1 MIFRSQFPDIFLQ
14 TALPALDELIF
25 TQYDQCPP
33 QYTKVFR
40 VMDSTRSIEQTSEVA
55 GLGLASTI
63 AEGEPMRYDDPVP
76 GFRKTYEHVQTALG
90 FKMTRV
96 MVDDDKWA
104 IISKLAT
111 ELGRSMRESVELD
124 AASTL
129 INGFSGSYNGPD
141 GVPLFSASHPLVKSG
156 GTQSNTLAVAAD
168 LDVASLELAITDFRR
183 MKDPTG
189 KKARILPRML
199 IVPPELAFVA
209 GEILTATKRSDTANN
224 TPNAF
229 KVNSGFGTFED
240 FTVYE
245 YLTDTDAW
253 FIRADLAQTE
263 TRFYWR
269 ERPNTVHDVDFDTR
283 SVKTAMWQRY
293 SYGFSNFYGWYGS
306 PGA

>member
-1 MIFRSQFPDIFLQ
+1 MAIAFRTQFPDLFLQ

-25 TQYDQCPP
+25 NQYDQFAP

-40 VMDSTRSIEQTSEVA
+40 VMNSTRAIEQTSEIA
-55 GLGLASTI
+55 GLGLASVI
-63 AEGEPMRYDDPVP
+63 PEGEPMHYDSPVP
-76 GFRKTYEHVQTALG
+76 GFKKTYEHVQTGLG
-90 FKMTRV
+90 FKMTRI

-124 AASTL
+124 AATQL
-129 INGFSGSYNGPD
+129 INGFATAGAD

-156 GTQSNTLAVAAD
+156 GVQSNILTTAAD
-168 LDVASLELAITDFRR
+168 LDIPSLELAITAFRR

-189 KKARILPRML
+189 KKARILPRTL
-199 IVPPELAFVA
+199 VIPPEYAFVA
-209 GEILTATKRSDTANN
+209 GEIMTATRRSDTANN

-229 KVNSGFGTFED
+229 KVNSGFGTFDD

-245 YLTDTDAW
+245 YLTDPDAW
-253 FIRADLAQTE
+253 FIRADLAQCE

-269 ERPNTVHDVDFDTR
+269 EKFNTVHDVDFDTR
-283 SVKTAMWQRY
+283 SVKTAAWQRY
-293 SYGFSNFYGWYGS
+293 SFGASNHYGWFGT